1 MNLIQLKVLDYDGST
16 ISEYFFYTE
25 KPRDYFCTPDYTL
38 NKTFLEWLK
47 TNKPTLYK
55 EIGNHEIDFFYYHE
69 DALEKI

>member
-1 MNLIQLKVLDYDGST
+1 MNLIQLKILDYDGSI
-16 ISEYFFYTE
+16 ISEYFFHTE
-25 KPRDYFCTPDYTL
+25 KPRDYFCTLDYTL

-69 DALEKI
+69 DSLETI